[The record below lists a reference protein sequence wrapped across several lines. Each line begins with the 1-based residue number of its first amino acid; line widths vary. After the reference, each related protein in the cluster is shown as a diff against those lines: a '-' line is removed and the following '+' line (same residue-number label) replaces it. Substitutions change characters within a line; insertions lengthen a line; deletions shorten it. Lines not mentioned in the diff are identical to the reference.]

1 VNHPHRSDT
10 PPAPAEE
17 TPGGVIG
24 FAAAAVLVGALTGLV
39 TGSFTLVLK
48 VAASVRNSLV
58 RWGNG
63 HSVPGL
69 LLTMAACSAAAVVA
83 AAVVRRIEPH
93 AEGSGIPRTEAVVD
107 GRIAPGSPLIL
118 PVKFLSGTL
127 AIGAGLAL
135 GREGP
140 SVQMGGNIGIIVSR
154 LTRRNRA
161 DLRLLVA
168 AGAAAGLTTAF
179 NAPIAGG
186 VFILEELVKKF
197 EPRTAVATLLASGSG
212 FLAATLIT
220 GSSGP
225 DFTTVPMGSPS
236 VRHLPIILLVGLL
249 AGLLGVAY
257 NKMVLGGLKVVD
269 GSRLPPEFWGGAI
282 GALVGAIAFVAP
294 DLVGGGDPLT
304 QRALL
309 SEGSIAVVAGILVAR
324 MALGVVSYSA
334 ATSGGLFAPML
345 VVGSHLG
352 LLVGLVAQLVV
363 PQWTPQPA
371 ELALIGMAALFTA
384 TVRAPITGIVLA
396 TELTGAS
403 GQLPPMLGACA
414 VAMVVAGWLHSRPIY
429 DALADRSA
437 AAAQQNAAE
446 SKARRSES
454 RGSYEGDVTP
464 SGR

>member
-1 VNHPHRSDT
+1 
-10 PPAPAEE
+10 
-17 TPGGVIG
+17 
-24 FAAAAVLVGALTGLV
+24 
-39 TGSFTLVLK
+39 
-48 VAASVRNSLV
+48 
-58 RWGNG
+58 
-63 HSVPGL
+63 
-69 LLTMAACSAAAVVA
+69 M
-83 AAVVRRIEPH
+83 
-93 AEGSGIPRTEAVVD
+93 
-107 GRIAPGSPLIL
+107 
-118 PVKFLSGTL
+118 
-127 AIGAGLAL
+127 
-135 GREGP
+135 
-140 SVQMGGNIGIIVSR
+140 SR

-269 GSRLPPEFWGGAI
+269 GSRLPPEFWGGTI

-324 MALGVVSYSA
+324 IALGVVSYSA

-352 LLVGLVAQLVV
+352 LLVG
-363 PQWTPQPA
+363 PGRPA
-371 ELALIGMAALFTA
+371 RRAAVDAAARRAGPHRHGGAVHRHGARADHRHGAGHRAHRGEQASCHRCWGPARWRWWSPDGFTA
-384 TVRAPITGIVLA
+384 GRSTTPWPIVPPRRPSRMPRSRRRGAPKAVGA
-396 TELTGAS
+396 TREMRPHQVGK
-403 GQLPPMLGACA
+403 PPSR
-414 VAMVVAGWLHSRPIY
+414 VHS
-429 DALADRSA
+429 
-437 AAAQQNAAE
+437 QNIR
-446 SKARRSES
+446 KPR
-454 RGSYEGDVTP
+454 
-464 SGR
+464 

>member
-1 VNHPHRSDT
+1 MNHPHRSEF
-10 PPAPAEE
+10 PPAAAEE

-24 FAAAAVLVGALTGLV
+24 FAADAVLVGALTGLV
-39 TGSFTLVLK
+39 TGSFTLLLR
-48 VAASVRNSLV
+48 AAAAVRNALV
-58 RWGNG
+58 RWANG
-63 HSVPGL
+63 HGVPGL
-69 LLTMAACSAAAVVA
+69 LLTMAACSAAAAVA

-107 GRIAPGSPLIL
+107 GRIPPGSPLIL

-154 LTRRNRA
+154 LTRRSRA

-186 VFILEELVKKF
+186 VFILEELIKRF
-197 EPRTAVATLLASGSG
+197 DTRTTVATLLASGSG

-220 GSSGP
+220 GSSRP
-225 DFTTVPMGSPS
+225 DFVTAPMGSPTAK
-236 VRHLPIILLVGLL
+236 HIPLILIVGLL

-257 NKMVLGGLKVVD
+257 NAMILRCLTVVD
-269 GSRLPPEFWGGAI
+269 RSRLPVELWGAAI
-282 GALVGAIAFVAP
+282 GALIGAIAFAVP
-294 DLVGGGDPLT
+294 NLVGGGDPLT

-309 SEGSIAVVAGILVAR
+309 AEGSIAVVAGTLAARIL
-324 MALGVVSYSA
+324 LGVVSYSA
-334 ATSGGLFAPML
+334 TTAGGLFAPML

-371 ELALIGMAALFTA
+371 ELALVGMAALFTA
-384 TVRAPITGIVLA
+384 TVRAPITGMVLA
-396 TELTGAS
+396 IELTGAS

-437 AAAQQNAAE
+437 AASRQNAAE
-446 SKARRSES
+446 AEGRRS
-454 RGSYEGDVTP
+454 GSGV
-464 SGR
+464 